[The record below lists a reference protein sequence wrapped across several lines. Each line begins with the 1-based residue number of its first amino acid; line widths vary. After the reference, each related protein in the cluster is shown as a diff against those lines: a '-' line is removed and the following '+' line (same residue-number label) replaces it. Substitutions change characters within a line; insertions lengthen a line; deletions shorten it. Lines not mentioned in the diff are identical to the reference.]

1 MDAVHQANLVQA
13 LDVPEVEVVARAAR
27 RRFSAAYKLRIVQ
40 EADKCNEPGQIGALL
55 RREGIYSSPNWRQQ
69 RELGALHGSEASR
82 NRASQEARLLKAND
96 REITRKLETAEMVIE
111 VQKNSASTLDSQP
124 QRRKSRDHEGDY
136 YFGNRVKRSRCMS
149 AHGCAA

>member
-13 LDVPEVEVVARAAR
+13 LVVPEVEVVARAAR

-55 RREGIYSSPNWRQQ
+55 RREGIYSSPNWCQQ

-82 NRASQEARLLKAND
+82 NRASQEARLLKAKD
-96 REITRKLETAEMVIE
+96 REIKRKLETAEMVIE
-111 VQKNSASTLDSQP
+111 VQKKLCEYLGLSTAAS
-124 QRRKSRDHEGDY
+124 
-136 YFGNRVKRSRCMS
+136 
-149 AHGCAA
+149 

>member
-1 MDAVHQANLVQA
+1 MDAVNQANLVQA

-55 RREGIYSSPNWRQQ
+55 RREGIYSSHLANWRQQ

-82 NRASQEARLLKAND
+82 NRASQEARLLKAKD
-96 REITRKLETAEMVIE
+96 REIARLKRKLETAEMVIE
-111 VQKNSASTLDSQP
+111 VQKKLCELLGLSTAAS
-124 QRRKSRDHEGDY
+124 
-136 YFGNRVKRSRCMS
+136 
-149 AHGCAA
+149 

>member
-55 RREGIYSSPNWRQQ
+55 RREGIYSSHLANWRQQ

-96 REITRKLETAEMVIE
+96 REIARLKRKLETAEMVIE
-111 VQKNSASTLDSQP
+111 VQKKLCELLGLSTAAS
-124 QRRKSRDHEGDY
+124 
-136 YFGNRVKRSRCMS
+136 
-149 AHGCAA
+149 

>member
-55 RREGIYSSPNWRQQ
+55 RREGIYSSHLANWRQQ

-82 NRASQEARLLKAND
+82 NRASQEARLLKAKD
-96 REITRKLETAEMVIE
+96 REIARLKRKLETAEMVIE
-111 VQKNSASTLDSQP
+111 VQKKLCEHLGLSTAAS
-124 QRRKSRDHEGDY
+124 
-136 YFGNRVKRSRCMS
+136 
-149 AHGCAA
+149 

>member
-1 MDAVHQANLVQA
+1 MDAVHQANSVQA

-55 RREGIYSSPNWRQQ
+55 RREGIYSSHLANWRQQ

-82 NRASQEARLLKAND
+82 NRASQEARLLKAKD
-96 REITRKLETAEMVIE
+96 REIARKLETAEMVIE
-111 VQKNSASTLDSQP
+111 VQKKLCEHLGLSTAAS
-124 QRRKSRDHEGDY
+124 
-136 YFGNRVKRSRCMS
+136 
-149 AHGCAA
+149 

>member
-1 MDAVHQANLVQA
+1 MDAVNQANLVQA

-55 RREGIYSSPNWRQQ
+55 RREGIYSSHLANWRQQ

-96 REITRKLETAEMVIE
+96 REIARLKRKLETAEMVIE
-111 VQKNSASTLDSQP
+111 VQKKLCELLGLSTAAS
-124 QRRKSRDHEGDY
+124 
-136 YFGNRVKRSRCMS
+136 
-149 AHGCAA
+149 